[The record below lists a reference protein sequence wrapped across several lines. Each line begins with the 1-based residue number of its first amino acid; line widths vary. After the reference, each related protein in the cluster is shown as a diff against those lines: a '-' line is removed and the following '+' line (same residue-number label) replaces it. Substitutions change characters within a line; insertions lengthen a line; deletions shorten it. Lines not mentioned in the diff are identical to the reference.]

1 MKKGDL
7 KMNKRGLVIG
17 LLVMLAVITSGFTYA
32 FWANSVT
39 GNSET
44 VGGSVQIGSGE
55 DVTVEVSIGAQG
67 GSTLLLVPTGFVAD
81 VETQDDEIVIS
92 FVVTWVDD
100 AALEGIDDA
109 DVSVLIDNIKV
120 NDVAN
125 PYTLISVVEQAG
137 NPTTISLNGT
147 ATFYFVV
154 TMGVPANQTQYDAV
168 AGLGIT
174 FDLTFTV
181 TP

>member
-1 MKKGDL
+1 
-7 KMNKRGLVIG
+7 MNKRGLVIG

-39 GNSET
+39 GNSAV

-55 DVTVEVSIGAQG
+55 DVTVAVEIGTQG
-67 GSTLLLVPTGFVAD
+67 GSTLQLVPTGFVED
-81 VETQDDEIVIS
+81 VETQDDEIIIS

-100 AALEGIDDA
+100 AALDGIEDA
-109 DVSVLIDNIKV
+109 DVSVLINNIKV
-120 NDVAN
+120 NNVEN
-125 PYTLISVVEQAG
+125 PYTLISVVEQAE
-137 NPTTISLNGT
+137 NPTTISLGGT

-154 TMGVPANQTQYDAV
+154 TMGEPANQTEYTAV